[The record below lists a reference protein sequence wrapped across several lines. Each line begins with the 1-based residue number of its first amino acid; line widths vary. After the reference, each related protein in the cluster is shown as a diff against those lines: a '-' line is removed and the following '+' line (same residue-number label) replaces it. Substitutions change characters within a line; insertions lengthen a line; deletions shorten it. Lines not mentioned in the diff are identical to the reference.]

1 MIGIIGGSGFIGT
14 RLVDR
19 MLKAGEKV
27 RVIDKNKSEK
37 HPQLW
42 TFGDVRDVDSLTK
55 ALEGVDCIINLAAE
69 HKDNVRPFELYYD
82 TNVKGA
88 TNVCQVAENLGIKKI
103 VFTSSVAVYG
113 FTTKETDETGKLEP
127 FNEYGRTKMLA
138 EAEYKKWC
146 EADSDS
152 KTLVFIRP
160 TVVFGEGNRQGNVY
174 TLMQQTRKNSF
185 IIGGGKNIKSMA
197 YVENV
202 AAFIE
207 YCTEEFT
214 SGFHLFNYIDK
225 PDYNMIDLMMLLKR
239 LQNNNSKLIRVPYFV
254 GYAAGG
260 IFDLLSKITKREYAI
275 SRIRIK
281 KFCSSSHFTSSNI
294 KETDFEAPVS
304 IEEGLRNTLKHE
316 FLEQGD
322 A

>member
-27 RVIDKNKSEK
+27 KIIDKNKSEK
-37 HPQLW
+37 HLELW
-42 TFGDVRDVDSLTK
+42 SFGDVRDVGSLTK
-55 ALEGVDCIINLAAE
+55 ALEGVNSIINLAAE
-69 HKDNVRPFELYYD
+69 HKDNVRPFNLYYD
-82 TNVKGA
+82 TNVQGA
-88 TNVCQVAENLGIKKI
+88 INICEVADKLGIKKI

-138 EAEYKKWC
+138 EAEYKKWF
-146 EADSDS
+146 EADPES
-152 KTLVFIRP
+152 KALVFIRP

-185 IIGGGKNIKSMA
+185 IIGSGKNIKSMA

-207 YCTEEFT
+207 YCAKEFT

-225 PDYNMIDLMMLLKR
+225 PDYNMIDLMKLLKR
-239 LQNNNSKLIRVPYFV
+239 LQNNNSKLVKVPYFI
-254 GYAAGG
+254 GYTAGG
-260 IFDLLSKITKREYAI
+260 VFDLLSKMTKREYAI

-294 KETDFEAPVS
+294 KQTRFEAPIS
-304 IEEGLRNTLKHE
+304 IEEGLQSTIENE
-316 FLEQGD
+316 FGRER
-322 A
+322 

>member
-19 MLKAGEKV
+19 MLKAGEKI
-27 RVIDKNKSEK
+27 RIIDKNKSEK
-37 HPQLW
+37 HPELW
-42 TFGDVRDVDSLTK
+42 TFGDVRDINSLTN
-55 ALEGVDCIINLAAE
+55 ALEGVDSIINLAAE

-82 TNVKGA
+82 TNVQGA
-88 TNVCQVAENLGIKKI
+88 TNVCEAADKLEIEKI

-138 EAEYKKWC
+138 EAEYKKWF
-146 EADSDS
+146 EADPES

-174 TLMQQTRKNSF
+174 TLMKQTRKNSF
-185 IIGGGKNIKSMA
+185 IIGSGKHIKSMA

-207 YCTEEFT
+207 YCTEKFS

-225 PDYNMIDLMMLLKR
+225 PDYNMIDLMKLLKR
-239 LQNNNSKLIRVPYFV
+239 LQNSDSKLIRVPYFI

-260 IFDLLSKITKREYAI
+260 IFDLLSRITKREYAI

-294 KETDFEAPVS
+294 KQTEFEAPIS
-304 IEEGLRNTLKHE
+304 IEEGLQSTIEKE
-316 FLEQGD
+316 FGLQ
-322 A
+322 

>member
-27 RVIDKNKSEK
+27 RIIDKNKSEK

-55 ALEGVDCIINLAAE
+55 ALGGVDSIINLAAE
-69 HKDNVRPFELYYD
+69 HKDNVRPLKLYYD
-82 TNVKGA
+82 TNVQGA
-88 TNVCQVAENLGIKKI
+88 INICEVADKFGIKKL

-138 EAEYKKWC
+138 EAEYKKWY
-146 EADSDS
+146 EADPES

-174 TLMQQTRKNSF
+174 TLMKQTRKNSF
-185 IIGGGKNIKSMA
+185 IIGNGKNIKSMA

-207 YCTEEFT
+207 YCTKEFT
-214 SGFHLFNYIDK
+214 LGFHLFNYIDK
-225 PDYNMIDLMMLLKR
+225 PDYNMIDLMKLLKR
-239 LQNNNSKLIRVPYFV
+239 LQNNNTKLIKVPYFI

-260 IFDLLSKITKREYAI
+260 IFDLLSKITKREYEI

-281 KFCSSSHFTSSNI
+281 KFCSSSHFTSSNM
-294 KETDFEAPVS
+294 KQTEFEAPVS
-304 IEEGLRNTLKHE
+304 IEEGLQNTIEDE
-316 FLEQGD
+316 FDPE
-322 A
+322 

>member
-14 RLVDR
+14 RLVNR
-19 MLKAGEKV
+19 MLEAGE
-27 RVIDKNKSEK
+27 RVKIIDKNKSEK
-37 HPQLW
+37 HSQLW

-55 ALEGVDCIINLAAE
+55 ALQGVDSIINLAAE

-82 TNVKGA
+82 TNVQGA
-88 TNVCQVAENLGIKKI
+88 INICEVADKLEIKKL

-113 FTTKETDETGKLEP
+113 FTTQETDETGELEP

-138 EAEYKKWC
+138 EAEYKKWY
-146 EADSDS
+146 EADAES

-185 IIGGGKNIKSMA
+185 IIGSGKNIKSMA

-202 AAFIE
+202 AAFIQ
-207 YCTEEFT
+207 YCIQEFA

-225 PDYNMIDLMMLLKR
+225 PDYNMIDLMKLLKR
-239 LQNNNSKLIRVPYFV
+239 LQNNNSKLIRVPYFI
-254 GYAAGG
+254 GYAAGTV
-260 IFDLLSKITKREYAI
+260 FDFLSKITKREYAI

-281 KFCSSSHFTSSNI
+281 KFCSSSHFTSKNI
-294 KETDFEAPVS
+294 RKTDFEAPVS
-304 IEEGLRNTLKHE
+304 IEEGLRKTIEYE
-316 FLEQGD
+316 FK
-322 A
+322 AVS

>member
-27 RVIDKNKSEK
+27 KIIDKNKSEK
-37 HPQLW
+37 HPELW
-42 TFGDVRDVDSLTK
+42 SFGDVRDVDSLTK
-55 ALEGVDCIINLAAE
+55 ALEGVDSIINLAAE
-69 HKDNVRPFELYYD
+69 HKDNVRPFSLYYD
-82 TNVKGA
+82 TNVQGA
-88 TNVCQVAENLGIKKI
+88 INICEVADRLGIKKI

-113 FTTKETDETGKLEP
+113 FTTKETDETGNLEP

-138 EAEYKKWC
+138 EAEYKKWF
-146 EADSDS
+146 EADPES

-160 TVVFGEGNRQGNVY
+160 TVVFGEGNRLGNVY
-174 TLMQQTRKNSF
+174 TLMKQTRKNSF
-185 IIGGGKNIKSMA
+185 IIGSGKNIKSMA

-202 AAFIE
+202 AAFIQ
-207 YCTEEFT
+207 YCTKEFT

-225 PDYNMIDLMMLLKR
+225 PDYNMINLMKLLKR
-239 LQNNNSKLIRVPYFV
+239 LQNNNSKLIKVPYFI
-254 GYAAGG
+254 GYTAGAV
-260 IFDLLSKITKREYAI
+260 FDLLSKMTKREYAI

-294 KETDFEAPVS
+294 NKTEFEAPIS
-304 IEEGLRNTLKHE
+304 IEEGLQSTIENE
-316 FLEQGD
+316 FGRER
-322 A
+322 

>member
-27 RVIDKNKSEK
+27 KIIDKNKSEK
-37 HPQLW
+37 HPKLW
-42 TFGDVRDVDSLTK
+42 RFGDVRDIKSLTE
-55 ALEGVDCIINLAAE
+55 ALEGVDSIINLAAE
-69 HKDNVRPFELYYD
+69 YKDNLRPFELYYD

-88 TNVCQVAENLGIKKI
+88 VNVCEVADELGIKKI

-138 EAEYKKWC
+138 EVEYKKWL
-146 EADSDS
+146 EADPES
-152 KTLVFIRP
+152 KALVFIRP
-160 TVVFGEGNRQGNVY
+160 AVVFGEGNSQGNVY

-185 IIGGGKNIKSMA
+185 IIGSGKNIKSMA

-202 AAFIE
+202 AAFIQ
-207 YCTEEFT
+207 YCTKEFT
-214 SGFHLFNYIDK
+214 SGFHLFNYVDK
-225 PDYNMIDLMMLLKR
+225 PDYNMIELMKLLKR
-239 LQNNNSKLIRVPYFV
+239 LQNRDAKLIKVPYFV
-254 GYAAGG
+254 GYTAGAV
-260 IFDLLSKITKREYAI
+260 FDLLSRITKREYAI

-281 KFCSSSHFTSSNI
+281 KFCSSSHFTSSSV
-294 KETDFEAPVS
+294 EQTRFSATVT
-304 IEEGLRNTLKHE
+304 IEEGLKSTLRYE
-316 FLEQGD
+316 FKE
-322 A
+322 

>member
-19 MLKAGEKV
+19 MIQAGEKV
-27 RVIDKNKSEK
+27 KIIDKNKSEK
-37 HPQLW
+37 HPELW
-42 TFGDVRDVDSLTK
+42 TFGDVRDVGSLAK
-55 ALEGVDCIINLAAE
+55 ALENVDSIINLAAE
-69 HKDNVRPFELYYD
+69 HKDNVRPFDLYYD
-82 TNVKGA
+82 TNVQGA
-88 TNVCQVAENLGIKKI
+88 INICEVADKLGIKKI

-138 EAEYKKWC
+138 EVEYKKWF
-146 EADSDS
+146 ESDPES
-152 KTLVFIRP
+152 KVLVFIRP

-185 IIGGGKNIKSMA
+185 IIGSGKNIKSMA

-202 AAFIE
+202 AAFIQ
-207 YCTEEFT
+207 YCMKEFT

-225 PDYNMIDLMMLLKR
+225 PDYNMIDLMKLLKR
-239 LQNNNSKLIRVPYFV
+239 LQNNDSKLIKVPYFMGYTV
-254 GYAAGG
+254 GAM
-260 IFDLLSKITKREYAI
+260 FDLLSKITKKEFAI
-275 SRIRIK
+275 SRIRIT

-294 KETDFEAPVS
+294 KQTKFEAPMT
-304 IEEGLRNTLKHE
+304 IEEGLVSTIQHE
-316 FLEQGD
+316 F
-322 A
+322 